1 MNNLIPVFVLAIL
14 ISTNSLAQDRI
25 DESLL
30 SGEWCYKSILANG
43 SSDVKAVNTN
53 WIFSDDGRVEIQS
66 QWMRDTTSVMSYT
79 FTDGMIDIPKINKKY
94 EVRKLAGT
102 EMLLINSLGSS
113 ENTFLK
119 GRCN

>member
-53 WIFSDDGRVEIQS
+53 WIFSDDGRVEVQS
-66 QWMRDTTSVMSYT
+66 QWMRDTTSVMPYT
-79 FTDGMIDIPKINKKY
+79 FTDGMIERGGPRRLD
-94 EVRKLAGT
+94 
-102 EMLLINSLGSS
+102 S
-113 ENTFLK
+113 
-119 GRCN
+119 